1 MGRVGETES
10 GIWVTEAGGRALL
23 NDCRVSVQSDGKL
36 WKQVVVIVI
45 AQLSE
50 CLSCQG
56 SISLSGTLY
65 AVCPR
70 KATQTQQN
78 EQRSPELAHGFS
90 NCKFCL
96 HRLQKEPR
104 LQNLVTESP

>member
-56 SISLSGTLY
+56 SISLSGTL
-65 AVCPR
+65 CCMST
-70 KATQTQQN
+70 KGNTNT
-78 EQRSPELAHGFS
+78 
-90 NCKFCL
+90 
-96 HRLQKEPR
+96 
-104 LQNLVTESP
+104 TE